1 MKKVS
6 GGHVVQSCG
15 GKMAFSI
22 FEIEK
27 FKYQNPIG
35 YDYAEGKIRNEGKVR
50 IYYVI
55 CHKAL

>member
-1 MKKVS
+1 
-6 GGHVVQSCG
+6 
-15 GKMAFSI
+15 MAFSI